1 LYNAENNLYGF
12 NYNGNNYYYLKD
24 CFNTIYGIIDNEG
37 NVIVKYKYT
46 AYGQLIS
53 VVDGS
58 QDNLSQKNP
67 FLYKGYYYD
76 VETGLFMMGH
86 RYYSPELCR
95 FIQPDDIEYLNPSS
109 INGLNLYC
117 YCFNNPI
124 MYVDSSGHFPVA
136 IEVINTIVDGAA
148 SLYEFG
154 LKRSLKYFK
163 NMPDITMDVAKKMA
177 RKGGHIQ
184 SARQIM
190 RHKQNLINSTQQSL
204 DDVVKFGKKMGK
216 VLLVADIAW
225 SLGENI
231 LSGEESWFTDSLI
244 DIGISVGL
252 YFLPGGFFV
261 SLGASIL
268 LTIFDDKIEE
278 FKDDFYEGWSNFW
291 SFSWI

>member
-1 LYNAENNLYGF
+1 
-12 NYNGNNYYYLKD
+12 
-24 CFNTIYGIIDNEG
+24 
-37 NVIVKYKYT
+37 
-46 AYGQLIS
+46 
-53 VVDGS
+53 
-58 QDNLSQKNP
+58 
-67 FLYKGYYYD
+67 
-76 VETGLFMMGH
+76 MMGH

>member
-1 LYNAENNLYGF
+1 
-12 NYNGNNYYYLKD
+12 
-24 CFNTIYGIIDNEG
+24 
-37 NVIVKYKYT
+37 
-46 AYGQLIS
+46 
-53 VVDGS
+53 
-58 QDNLSQKNP
+58 
-67 FLYKGYYYD
+67 
-76 VETGLFMMGH
+76 MMGH

-291 SFSWI
+291 RFSWI

>member
-1 LYNAENNLYGF
+1 M
-12 NYNGNNYYYLKD
+12 
-24 CFNTIYGIIDNEG
+24 
-37 NVIVKYKYT
+37 
-46 AYGQLIS
+46 GQ
-53 VVDGS
+53 
-58 QDNLSQKNP
+58 
-67 FLYKGYYYD
+67 
-76 VETGLFMMGH
+76 

-95 FIQPDDIEYLNPSS
+95 FIQPDDIEYLDPSS

-136 IEVINTIVDGAA
+136 IEAITTLIDGAME
-148 SLYEFG
+148 LYEFG
-154 LKRSLKYFK
+154 LKSSLKSLK
-163 NMPDITMDVAKKMA
+163 KAPKITMDVAKKMA
-177 RKGGHIQ
+177 RKGGHVQ

-190 RHKQNLINSTQQSL
+190 RNQQKLIDSTQQSL
-204 DDVVKFGKKMGK
+204 DDLTKFGKKMCK
-216 VLLVADIAW
+216 VFLFADIAW

-268 LTIFDDKIEE
+268 LTIFDDEIEE
-278 FKDDFYEGWSNFW
+278 FKDDFYDGWSNFW